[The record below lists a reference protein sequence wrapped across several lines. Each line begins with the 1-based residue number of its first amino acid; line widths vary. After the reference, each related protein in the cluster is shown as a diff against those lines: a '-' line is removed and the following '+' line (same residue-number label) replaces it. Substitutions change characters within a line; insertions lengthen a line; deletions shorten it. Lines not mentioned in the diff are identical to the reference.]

1 MALQGKRAGFDLI
14 MVSKI
19 EVEIEENNHTN
30 PAAIRN
36 SLTEL
41 RREFKAKSL
50 NGDIP
55 NRIISGSG
63 SCVSRF
69 RTVSMP
75 ATLHLPDP

>member
-1 MALQGKRAGFDLI
+1 

-19 EVEIEENNHTN
+19 DVEIGETIHAN

-50 NGDIP
+50 NGEIP
-55 NRIISGSG
+55 NRIITGSG